1 MRIRRRLPILAGV
14 LLVAGA
20 VAVVVFL
27 LKHAPPEPARLL
39 PSADGFIYINLRDVR
54 RANVGQLPPV
64 SHEPEYQ
71 KFLEATGFQFER
83 DLDEAAFA
91 IHYPPDGGTNSK
103 PEPRY
108 SEVFVGKIQGD
119 RVLQYLR
126 KIASSTENYEATD
139 IYTIP
144 LEGRTLRVAI
154 LGVDTVAA
162 SNVDDPAVIRGII
175 ERSRKLASPFAGPA
189 LLRKYYKRI
198 PFTSRYLPFAS
209 LAWTIFRVEPS
220 ARGMDASPLGF
231 SFLFSK
237 PAVVVASVRA
247 FSGVHMRAE
256 AFTDS
261 AEDAKHV
268 ADQLTTFLTI
278 FHAAE
283 GKAGGNGQDPDLKEF
298 FDSLKVEQNGDRTVL
313 TAIAPLGLIR
323 KLTQPEAVGPAN
335 AKP

>member
-27 LKHAPPEPARLL
+27 LKHAPPEAARLL
-39 PSADGFIYINLRDVR
+39 PSADGFIYINLRDIR
-54 RANVGQLPPV
+54 RANVGGQLPPV
-64 SHEPEYQ
+64 SHEPEYE

-91 IHYPPDGGTNSK
+91 IHYPSGAAAQGTQES
-103 PEPRY
+103 RY
-108 SEVFVGKIQGD
+108 SEVFVGKIEGE
-119 RVLQYLR
+119 RMRQYLH
-126 KIASSTENYEATD
+126 KIASSVENYAATD

-162 SNVDDPAVIRGII
+162 SNVDDPDLIRGIV
-175 ERSRKLASPFAGPA
+175 ERSHKLASPFAGPA

-198 PFTSRYLPFAS
+198 PFTGRYLPFAG
-209 LAWTIFRVEPS
+209 LAWAIFRVEPQVGRIDP
-220 ARGMDASPLGF
+220 APMGL
-231 SFLFSK
+231 SFLFAK

-247 FSGVHMRAE
+247 FNGVHMRAE

-261 AEDAKHV
+261 SEDAKHV

-278 FHAAE
+278 FHGAE
-283 GKAGGNGQDPDLKEF
+283 GNAGANAQDPDLKQF
-298 FDSLKVEQNGDRTVL
+298 FDSLKVEQNGDRAVL
-313 TAIAPLGLIR
+313 TATAPPGLIR
-323 KLTQPEAVGPAN
+323 KLTQMEPAGT
-335 AKP
+335 KP